1 MPEPVVFAVQSFD
14 QGMREDEWSLDEQWT
29 PFFAGQEGPLRIIS
43 MTRRFDLRAPQ
54 ERIDARLQPLDL
66 RAKRLAPI
74 AQLVGRWE
82 GPTTP
87 TSLEQAVA
95 ALPGPVR
102 QDLEE
107 ALGGRSPQE
116 RATWEQALDRLG
128 QPLSW
133 RRWLKDYHQLYDLL
147 MHQVALRGLHHY
159 LLAWL
164 PEGMRPDDQA
174 DLVAHAFDTAVQVA
188 DLPPLLPGE
197 YTEQAQW
204 LEPVELHHPFVA
216 LLCSYDLAGTWD
228 VRTLHRL
235 LGLDLDLAICVD
247 SAPVSRLKSEWQA
260 EHTAAVTEN
269 TLMREGTRDHKVL
282 KRYRAAK
289 EIQELLDTQQLH
301 DVRIVV
307 AVQGR
312 DLDELQHHVRQVI
325 AAGGSRLKLLRP
337 PYGQGPLLQFFGPTP
352 TNRIESVAR
361 PRRIPSQGVAVTVPF
376 GLRKPDRT
384 DGILWLLQGD
394 TPILFDPFPPGRAGH
409 TVILGKP
416 GYGKTFSLNTWSTR
430 LAALGCQ
437 VVVYEPQGHSR
448 RLVEAAG
455 RCGARYVLDL
465 RQQVNVLDVVATRD
479 AQGRPPSLGEQ
490 IAHVTAQLSV
500 LLGTSRPGGDG
511 KVVFL
516 AREWTSLERGILD
529 LALQQLYAD
538 VDLETVTVAE
548 TPILG
553 DLCDALATV
562 AEQLRAEGEGEGAT
576 IAQRVVTEINLRLVR
591 GSLGATFN
599 AHTTVDWNVTH
610 DVTAYDFSA
619 IPDGELRTFFY
630 GQAFAALNRVIRS
643 PLRDRS
649 RPLVAAIDEFQYMRR
664 VPWLATFAAEATKT
678 WRTFNGHFWTI
689 DQDAHTYL
697 GAEGGVADEAML
709 SIFQNA
715 TIKIIFR
722 QDAEPAKRL
731 GHVVDGLRVAHMQ
744 QIKQLGQGECVL
756 VWEADDDAHRQN
768 EVFVGRV
775 EPTDAELRVFTGT

>member
-1 MPEPVVFAVQSFD
+1 MAEPVILVVQSFD
-14 QGMREDEWSLDEQWT
+14 QGMREEEWSLDEQWT
-29 PFFAGQEGPLRIIS
+29 PFFASQEGHLRIIS

-54 ERIDARLQPLDL
+54 QRITERLQPLDL
-66 RAKRLAPI
+66 RASRFAPI
-74 AQLVGRWE
+74 AQLVGRWDDPATMT
-82 GPTTP
+82 G
-87 TSLEQAVA
+87 LEQAVA
-95 ALPGPVR
+95 ALPGPLR
-102 QDLEE
+102 RELEG
-107 ALGGRSPQE
+107 ALGGHARQHH
-116 RATWEQALDRLG
+116 ATWATALDTLG

-147 MHQVALRGLHHY
+147 MHQVALRGLQHY

-164 PEGMRPDDQA
+164 PDGLRPEDQA
-174 DLVAHAFDTAVQVA
+174 DLVANAFDTAVHVA
-188 DLPPLLPGE
+188 DLPALLPGE
-197 YTEQAQW
+197 YVEQAQW
-204 LEPVELHHPFVA
+204 LEPVELHHPYVA

-235 LGLDLDLAICVD
+235 LSLDMDLAICVD
-247 SAPVSRLKSEWQA
+247 IAPVSRLRSEWQA

-269 TLMREGTRDHKVL
+269 TLAREGARDHKVL

-301 DVRIVV
+301 DVRVIV

-312 DLDELQHHVRQVI
+312 DLDELHRQVRQVI
-325 AAGGSRLKLLRP
+325 AAGGSRLKLMRP

-352 TNRIESVAR
+352 TSRIESAAR
-361 PRRIPSQGVAVTVPF
+361 PRRIPSHGVAVTVPF

-409 TVILGKP
+409 AVILGKT
-416 GYGKTFSLNTWSTR
+416 GSGKTFGFNTWATR

-437 VVVYEPQGHSR
+437 VVIYEPQGHSR

-529 LALQQLYAD
+529 LALQHLYAG
-538 VDLETVTVAE
+538 VDLETLTVDR
-548 TPILG
+548 TPTLT
-553 DLCDALATV
+553 DLCDGLATV
-562 AEQLRAEGEGEGAT
+562 ARQLHTEGEREAAAL
-576 IAQRVVTEINLRLVR
+576 AQRVATEINLRLVR
-591 GSLGATFN
+591 GSLGASFN
-599 AHTTVDWNVTH
+599 ARTTVDWNFTH

-630 GQAFAALNRVIRS
+630 GQAFAALNRAIRS

-649 RPLVAAIDEFQYMRR
+649 RPLVSAIDEFQYMRR

-731 GHVVDGLRVAHMQ
+731 GHVVDGLRTAHVQ

-756 VWEADDDAHRQN
+756 VWESDGEDQRQN

-775 EPTDAELRVFTGT
+775 EPTDAELRVFAGT